1 VHRPYVRAINPRD
14 VREVFGKTS
23 QSNQFQVTFS
33 GIPQGLSNH
42 LSQKFN
48 VKNPNG
54 FMQNKGNLLCSEA
67 SLPGTSLAT
76 AEAKDN
82 FMGIPQ
88 EFAHT
93 RLYTDIDFTYLI
105 DYDYTILRIFEGW
118 IDYISSGSENEK
130 YDSIPEMDNN
140 YYRRMRYPKDYKS
153 QSMFVTKFER
163 DFKSRIDY
171 QFYNIFPKLMTAVP
185 LSYGGADVLKLG
197 VSFNYDRYIVSS
209 RQQNNSSKGGES
221 NGNLNSSSNSSSNS
235 NSQVGEL
242 NAWNFGSEA
251 SLNLSKSLNISDSF
265 NFDPQMYK
273 GLTKTQMRDAF
284 TNAATWTSTGGGGK
298 IAGNESLNKNYY
310 RISESES
317 E

>member
-1 VHRPYVRAINPRD
+1 MYRPYVRAINPRD

-23 QSNQFQVTFS
+23 QSNQFQVTFN
-33 GIPQGLSNH
+33 GIPKGLSDH

-54 FMQNKGNLLCSEA
+54 FMQNKGNLHCSEA

-82 FMGIPQ
+82 FMGMPQ

-118 IDYISSGSENEK
+118 IDYISSGSEDKE
-130 YDSIPEMDNN
+130 YDSIPETDNN
-140 YYRRMRYPKDYKS
+140 YYRRMRYPEFYKS

-221 NGNLNSSSNSSSNS
+221 NGNLNSSSNS

-242 NAWNFGSEA
+242 NSWKFGSEA
-251 SLNLSKSLNISDSF
+251 SLNLTKFSNIPDSF
-265 NFDPQMYK
+265 NSDPQMYK
-273 GLTKTQMRDAF
+273 GGLTSNQMKDQIL
-284 TNAATWTSTGGGGK
+284 NAASWTSTGGGGK

>member
-1 VHRPYVRAINPRD
+1 MYRPYVRAINPRD

-23 QSNQFQVTFS
+23 QSNQFQVTFN
-33 GIPQGLSNH
+33 GIPKGLSDH

-82 FMGIPQ
+82 FMGMPQ

-118 IDYISSGSENEK
+118 IDYISSGSEDKE
-130 YDSIPEMDNN
+130 YDSIPETDNN
-140 YYRRMRYPKDYKS
+140 YYRRMRYPEFYKS

-221 NGNLNSSSNSSSNS
+221 NGNLNSSSNS

-242 NAWNFGSEA
+242 NSWKFGSEA
-251 SLNLSKSLNISDSF
+251 SLNLTKFSNIPDSF
-265 NFDPQMYK
+265 NSDPQMYK
-273 GLTKTQMRDAF
+273 GGLTSNQMKDQIL
-284 TNAATWTSTGGGGK
+284 NAASWTSTGGGGK

>member
-1 VHRPYVRAINPRD
+1 VYRPYVRAINPRD

-23 QSNQFQVTFS
+23 QSNQFQVTFN
-33 GIPQGLSNH
+33 GIPKGLSDH

-82 FMGIPQ
+82 FMGMPQ

-118 IDYISSGSENEK
+118 IDYISSGSEDKE
-130 YDSIPEMDNN
+130 YDSIPETDNN
-140 YYRRMRYPKDYKS
+140 YYRRMRYPEFYKS

-221 NGNLNSSSNSSSNS
+221 NGNLNSSSNS

-242 NAWNFGSEA
+242 NSWKFGSEA
-251 SLNLSKSLNISDSF
+251 SLNLTKFSNIPDSF
-265 NFDPQMYK
+265 NSDPQMYK
-273 GLTKTQMRDAF
+273 GGLTETQIRDEV
-284 TNAATWTSTGGGGK
+284 TNAASWTSTGGGGK

>member
-1 VHRPYVRAINPRD
+1 MYRPYVRAINPRD

-23 QSNQFQVTFS
+23 QSNQFQVTFN
-33 GIPQGLSNH
+33 GIPKGLSDH

-76 AEAKDN
+76 AEVKDN

-118 IDYISSGSENEK
+118 IDYISSGSENDK
-130 YDSIPEMDNN
+130 YDSIPKTDNNN
-140 YYRRMRYPKDYKS
+140 YYRRMRYPEFYKS

-163 DFKSRIDY
+163 DFNSRIDY

-221 NGNLNSSSNSSSNS
+221 NGNLNSSSNS

-242 NAWNFGSEA
+242 NSWKFGSEA
-251 SLNLSKSLNISDSF
+251 SLDSLDLTKLSTNSF

-273 GLTKTQMRDAF
+273 GGLTSNQIKKQF
-284 TNAATWTSTGGGGK
+284 INAASWTNTGEGGN
-298 IAGNESLNKNYY
+298 IAGNESINKNYY
-310 RISESES
+310 RINESES